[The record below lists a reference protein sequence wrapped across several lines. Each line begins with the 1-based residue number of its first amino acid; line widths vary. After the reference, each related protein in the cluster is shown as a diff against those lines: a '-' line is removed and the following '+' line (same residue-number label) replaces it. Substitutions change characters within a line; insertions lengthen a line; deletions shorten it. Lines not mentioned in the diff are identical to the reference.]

1 MNLTLLAVLGVLA
14 MIILIFSGVNIGMAM
29 FIVGFLGYG
38 IATNFTAAFGLLKTV
53 PFSNAFNYSFSVV
66 PLFILMGNLAFR
78 SGVSSGLYDAAE
90 KWLGGIK
97 GGLAIATVAACG
109 AFAAICGSSG
119 ATSAT
124 MGVVAYPE
132 MKKYGYSQEL
142 SAGAITAGGTL
153 GILIPP
159 STAFIIYGIQAEQSI
174 GRLFAAGVLPGILL
188 ALCYIGAILF
198 VTKRNPALAPAA
210 KKYPMSEKLSS
221 LKGCIGMVV
230 LFLVV
235 IVGMFA
241 GYFSATEAAAVGAFI
256 SLLLMFV
263 NRRFTWKRFV
273 DALVESMVT
282 TAMALFIVISAM
294 VFGYFI
300 AITRLPHAISA
311 FIDGLSVNKYI
322 IVFII
327 LVIYIILGCIMDGL
341 AMLLITVPIFLP
353 VMEGLGFSAIW
364 FGVFLVMVQEMGMM
378 TPPIGMNVYIVA
390 GTLKEVPLQKI
401 FKGIVPFL
409 VGAVVAVL
417 IVVFVPQIATWL
429 PEVLYANK

>member
-1 MNLTLLAVLGVLA
+1 MNLTLLAVLGVIV

-29 FIVGFLGYG
+29 FIVGFVGCG
-38 IATNFTAAFGLLKTV
+38 IALNFTAAFGLLKTV

-78 SGVSSGLYDAAE
+78 SGISSGLYDAAE
-90 KWLGGIK
+90 KWLGGVR
-97 GGLAIATVAACG
+97 GGLAMATVAACA

-142 SAGAITAGGTL
+142 TAGSITAGGTL

-159 STAFIIYGIQAEQSI
+159 STAFIIYGITAEQSI
-174 GRLFAAGVLPGILL
+174 GRLFAGGILSGIVL
-188 ALCYIGAILF
+188 ALCYIGAILI

-210 KKYPMSEKLSS
+210 KKYPMSEKLKS
-221 LKGCIGMVV
+221 LKGCIGMVI
-230 LFLVV
+230 LFLIV

-241 GYFSATEAAAVGAFI
+241 GFFSATEAAAVGAFF
-256 SLLLMFV
+256 SLVLMFV
-263 NRRFTWKRFV
+263 NRRFSFKAFF

-282 TAMALFIVISAM
+282 TAMALFIVVSAM
-294 VFGYFI
+294 IFGYFI
-300 AITRLPHAISA
+300 AITRLPAAISS
-311 FIDGLSVNKYI
+311 FINGLDVNKYV

-327 LVIYIILGCIMDGL
+327 LAIYIVLGCIMDGL

-353 VMEGLGFSAIW
+353 VMEGLGFDAIW

-409 VGAVVAVL
+409 VAAVVAVM
-417 IVVFVPQIATWL
+417 IVIFVPQLATWL
-429 PEVLYANK
+429 PGVLYG